1 MPGFVDVSGMTY
13 EEVRR
18 MGHADDYDEPSTWQP
33 RRRASGTTRPDT
45 LPQVGYAVS
54 DVWAAACAAQRINGS
69 YVKEY
74 VYEWDEVAQINKV
87 AKDKNRNIM
96 MHFLA
101 NPTQLLVEDV
111 EAGEELRNWLQN
123 DLTFRALKSQL
134 TEFDSAA
141 QKCLAVQ
148 DRFYTVTHRYELAV
162 IASIPNSHAR
172 AKAREATQDRLR
184 ETSGELIGNVGDKVQ
199 LNVEVI
205 RSVFS
210 KTWNIWF
217 TTAVT
222 ADKKAVFFS
231 NRQQQTVGH
240 FHTIKGTVKAH
251 KDGQTQL
258 NRVSFI

>member
-1 MPGFVDVSGMTY
+1 MPSFVDVSNMTS

-18 MGHADDYDEPSTWQP
+18 MGHADDYDSPEIWRP
-33 RRRASGTTRPDT
+33 RKSAPARINPV
-45 LPQVGYAVS
+45 LQVGYAVS
-54 DVWAAACAAQRINGS
+54 DVWAAACAAQRINGD

-74 VYEWDEVAQINKV
+74 VYEWDEVAQTNKV

-101 NPTQLLVEDV
+101 NPDQLLVEDV
-111 EAGEELRNWLQN
+111 EAGEQLRNWLQN

-141 QKCLAVQ
+141 QKCLAVA
-148 DRFYTVTHRYELAV
+148 DRFFTVSHRYELAV
-162 IASIPNSHAR
+162 IAALPNSHAK
-172 AKAREATQDRLR
+172 AKSREATQDRLR
-184 ETSGELIGNVGDKVQ
+184 ATSGELIGNIGDKLQ

-210 KTWNIWF
+210 KNWNIWF

-222 ADKKAVFFS
+222 ADNKAVFFS
-231 NRQQQTVGH
+231 YRQQLVTGQ

-258 NRVSFI
+258 NRVSII